1 MFKFA
6 DNRDPASYASRL
18 RLRRDQWFA
27 SLIADLPRPL
37 SILDVGGTEKIW
49 ESVGLAGDPT
59 VRVTLV
65 NVEPVQTTHSNI
77 QFVLADARDLKQ
89 FADGYFDVIYS
100 NSLIE
105 HVGKFKD
112 MKRMANEVRRV
123 GKRYF
128 VQTPNLYFPI
138 EPHFLFPLFQ
148 FMPRAVRIS
157 LARFLDLGWIGRQP
171 TWNAAQEAVDSI
183 NLLSIRQMHELFP
196 DATIK
201 REMLFG
207 FTKSLIAYRMPSLS
221 CSRR

>member
-105 HVGKFKD
+105 HV
-112 MKRMANEVRRV
+112 
-123 GKRYF
+123 
-128 VQTPNLYFPI
+128 
-138 EPHFLFPLFQ
+138 
-148 FMPRAVRIS
+148 
-157 LARFLDLGWIGRQP
+157 
-171 TWNAAQEAVDSI
+171 
-183 NLLSIRQMHELFP
+183 
-196 DATIK
+196 
-201 REMLFG
+201 
-207 FTKSLIAYRMPSLS
+207 
-221 CSRR
+221 